1 MEVYYGRIN
10 LHKGGRLLY
19 SRPDL
24 GRSAGQTN
32 RTVWPDAVNMN
43 ATTINNLTAAVEDM
57 SRYSW
62 LNVTVEAE
70 SKEPQTF
77 HATGINT
84 HLGNFVRFDRQRA
97 TGFYTD
103 NSVVDIAAAAEN
115 AFTFL
120 TASGTAY
127 TVTGE
132 NKAGLAHRDTAA
144 GSLDD
149 PASLIDWH
157 RSGLTEAGEVLVVL
171 DFGKAGQISG
181 KDSGKIK
188 SFANSNL
195 DGKPQSRQH
204 CRTIYIKA
212 ASDKTGYFDPAVIG
226 LYNLE
231 SEAAMTEN
239 TFFFDVSFTE
249 AESDTIRA
257 MLKAVEEESN
267 IPLF

>member
-1 MEVYYGRIN
+1 M
-10 LHKGGRLLY
+10 K
-19 SRPDL
+19 
-24 GRSAGQTN
+24 TN
-32 RTVWPDAVNMN
+32 T
-43 ATTINNLTAAVEDM
+43 NNNIAAVVDLL
-57 SRYSW
+57 SRYNW
-62 LNVTVEAE
+62 LTVTAEAE
-70 SKEPQTF
+70 GKEPQTF

-84 HLGNFVRFDRQRA
+84 HMGDFIAFDRQCA

-103 NSVVDIAAAAEN
+103 NAIVDIAAAGEN

-132 NKAGLAHRDTAA
+132 NKAGLAHRDTST

-157 RSGLTEAGEVLVVL
+157 RSSLTEAGEVLVML

-188 SFANSNL
+188 AFVNSNL
-195 DGKPQSRQH
+195 DGKPQSRQY
-204 CRTIYIKA
+204 CQTIYIKA
-212 ASDKTGYFDPAVIG
+212 ASDKTGHFDPVVIG
-226 LYNLE
+226 LYSLE
-231 SEAAMTEN
+231 SETVLTGK
-239 TFFFDVSFTE
+239 TFFYDVSFSE
-249 AESDTIRA
+249 AESDIIRA

>member
-1 MEVYYGRIN
+1 M
-10 LHKGGRLLY
+10 K
-19 SRPDL
+19 
-24 GRSAGQTN
+24 TN
-32 RTVWPDAVNMN
+32 TNNNIVAVVDILNRYNWLTV
-43 ATTINNLTAAVEDM
+43 TA
-57 SRYSW
+57 
-62 LNVTVEAE
+62 EAE
-70 SKEPQTF
+70 GKEPQTF
-77 HATGINT
+77 NATGINT
-84 HLGNFVRFDRQRA
+84 HMGNFVVFNRQCA

-103 NSVVDIAAAAEN
+103 NTVVDIAAAGEN
-115 AFTFL
+115 TFTFL

-144 GSLDD
+144 GSLDN

-157 RSGLTEAGEVLVVL
+157 RSGLTETGEVLVVL

-188 SFANSNL
+188 SFVNSNL

-212 ASDKTGYFDPAVIG
+212 ASDKTGYFDPMVIG
-226 LYNLE
+226 LYSLE
-231 SEAAMTEN
+231 SKTVLTGK
-239 TFFFDVSFTE
+239 TFYFDVSFTE
-249 AESDTIRA
+249 AESDMIRA
-257 MLKAVEEESN
+257 MLKIVEEESN

>member
-1 MEVYYGRIN
+1 M
-10 LHKGGRLLY
+10 K
-19 SRPDL
+19 
-24 GRSAGQTN
+24 TN
-32 RTVWPDAVNMN
+32 T
-43 ATTINNLTAAVEDM
+43 NNNIAAVVDILN
-57 SRYSW
+57 RYNW
-62 LNVTVEAE
+62 LTVTAEAE
-70 SKEPQTF
+70 GKEPQTF
-77 HATGINT
+77 HASGINT
-84 HLGNFVRFDRQRA
+84 HMGDFVEFSRQCA

-103 NSVVDIAAAAEN
+103 NAVVDIAAAGEN

-132 NKAGLAHRDTAA
+132 NKAGLAHRDTAT

-149 PASLIDWH
+149 PASLIDWY
-157 RSGLTEAGEVLVVL
+157 RSGLTEAGEMLVVL

-188 SFANSNL
+188 SFVNSNL

-212 ASDKTGYFDPAVIG
+212 ASDKTGYFDPVVIG
-226 LYNLE
+226 LYDLE
-231 SEAAMTEN
+231 SETVMTEK
-239 TFFFDVSFTE
+239 TFYFDVSFTE
-249 AESDTIRA
+249 AESDMIRA
-257 MLKAVEEESN
+257 MLKIVEEESN

>member
-1 MEVYYGRIN
+1 M
-10 LHKGGRLLY
+10 K
-19 SRPDL
+19 
-24 GRSAGQTN
+24 TN
-32 RTVWPDAVNMN
+32 T
-43 ATTINNLTAAVEDM
+43 NNIAAVVDIL
-57 SRYSW
+57 SRYNW
-62 LNVTVEAE
+62 LTVTAE
-70 SKEPQTF
+70 TEGKEPQTF
-77 HATGINT
+77 YATGINT
-84 HLGNFVRFDRQRA
+84 HMGNFIAFDRQCA

-103 NSVVDIAAAAEN
+103 NVIMDIAAAGGN

-132 NKAGLAHRDTAA
+132 NKAGLTHRETAT
-144 GSLDD
+144 GSLDN

-157 RSGLTEAGEVLVVL
+157 RSGLTEAGEVLVML

-188 SFANSNL
+188 SFVNSYL

-212 ASDKTGYFDPAVIG
+212 ASDKTGYFDPVVIG
-226 LYNLE
+226 LYSLE
-231 SEAAMTEN
+231 SETVMTEK
-239 TFFFDVSFTE
+239 TFYFNVSFTE
-249 AESDTIRA
+249 AESDMIRA
-257 MLKAVEEESN
+257 MLKTVEEESN

>member
-1 MEVYYGRIN
+1 
-10 LHKGGRLLY
+10 
-19 SRPDL
+19 
-24 GRSAGQTN
+24 
-32 RTVWPDAVNMN
+32 MN
-43 ATTINNLTAAVEDM
+43 ATIINNLTAAVEDM
-57 SRYSW
+57 SRYNW
-62 LNVTVEAE
+62 LTVTAEAE
-70 SKEPQTF
+70 GKEPQTF

-84 HLGNFVRFDRQRA
+84 HMGNFIAFDRQCA

-103 NSVVDIAAAAEN
+103 NVVVDIAAAEEN
-115 AFTFL
+115 TFTFL

-132 NKAGLAHRDTAA
+132 NKAGLAHRNTAA
-144 GSLDD
+144 GSLDN

-157 RSGLTEAGEVLVVL
+157 RSSLTEAGKMLVVL

-188 SFANSNL
+188 AFANSIL

-212 ASDKTGYFDPAVIG
+212 ASDKTGYFDPVVIG
-226 LYNLE
+226 LYDLE
-231 SEAAMTEN
+231 SETVLTEK
-239 TFFFDVSFTE
+239 TFYFDVSFTE

-257 MLKAVEEESN
+257 MLKIVEEESN

>member
-1 MEVYYGRIN
+1 M
-10 LHKGGRLLY
+10 K
-19 SRPDL
+19 
-24 GRSAGQTN
+24 TN
-32 RTVWPDAVNMN
+32 T
-43 ATTINNLTAAVEDM
+43 NNNIAAVVDIL
-57 SRYSW
+57 SRYNW
-62 LNVTVEAE
+62 LTVTAEAE
-70 SKEPQTF
+70 GKEPQTF

-84 HLGNFVRFDRQRA
+84 HMGDFIAFDRQCA

-103 NSVVDIAAAAEN
+103 NAVVDIAAAGEN
-115 AFTFL
+115 TFPFL

-144 GSLDD
+144 GSLGN

-157 RSGLTEAGEVLVVL
+157 RSGLTEAGEVFVVL

-181 KDSGKIK
+181 KDNGKIK
-188 SFANSNL
+188 SFVNSNL

-212 ASDKTGYFDPAVIG
+212 ASDKTDYFDPVVVG

-231 SEAAMTEN
+231 NETPMTEK
-239 TFFFDVSFTE
+239 TFYFDVSFSE
-249 AESDTIRA
+249 AESDMIRA
-257 MLKAVEEESN
+257 MLKAVKEESN

>member
-1 MEVYYGRIN
+1 M
-10 LHKGGRLLY
+10 K
-19 SRPDL
+19 
-24 GRSAGQTN
+24 TN
-32 RTVWPDAVNMN
+32 T
-43 ATTINNLTAAVEDM
+43 NNNIAAVVDIL
-57 SRYSW
+57 SRYNW
-62 LNVTVEAE
+62 LIVTVEAE
-70 SKEPQTF
+70 GKEPQTF

-84 HLGNFVRFDRQRA
+84 HMGNFLAFDRQCA

-103 NSVVDIAAAAEN
+103 NVIVDIAAAGEN

-132 NKAGLAHRDTAA
+132 NKSGLTHRETAT
-144 GSLDD
+144 GSLDN

-181 KDSGKIK
+181 KDSGKII
-188 SFANSNL
+188 SFVNSNL

-212 ASDKTGYFDPAVIG
+212 ASDKTGYFDPVVIG
-226 LYNLE
+226 LYSLE
-231 SEAAMTEN
+231 IETVLTGK
-239 TFFFDVSFTE
+239 TFYFDVSFTE
-249 AESDTIRA
+249 AESDMIRE
-257 MLKAVEEESN
+257 MLKIVEEESN

>member
-1 MEVYYGRIN
+1 
-10 LHKGGRLLY
+10 
-19 SRPDL
+19 
-24 GRSAGQTN
+24 
-32 RTVWPDAVNMN
+32 MN
-43 ATTINNLTAAVEDM
+43 TTIINNLTAAVEGM
-57 SRYSW
+57 SRYNW
-62 LNVTVEAE
+62 LTVTAEAE
-70 SKEPQTF
+70 DKEPQTF

-84 HLGNFVRFDRQRA
+84 NMGNFIAFDRQCA

-103 NSVVDIAAAAEN
+103 NVVVDIAAAGEN

-132 NKAGLAHRDTAA
+132 NKAGLVHRDTAT
-144 GSLDD
+144 GSLND
-149 PASLIDWH
+149 PASLIDWY
-157 RSGLTEAGEVLVVL
+157 RSGLTEAGEMLVVL

-188 SFANSNL
+188 SFVNSNL

-212 ASDKTGYFDPAVIG
+212 ASDKTGYFDPVVIG
-226 LYNLE
+226 LYDLE
-231 SEAAMTEN
+231 SETVMTEK
-239 TFFFDVSFTE
+239 TFYFDVSFTE
-249 AESDTIRA
+249 AESDMIRA
-257 MLKAVEEESN
+257 MLKIVEEESN

>member
-1 MEVYYGRIN
+1 M
-10 LHKGGRLLY
+10 K
-19 SRPDL
+19 
-24 GRSAGQTN
+24 TN
-32 RTVWPDAVNMN
+32 T
-43 ATTINNLTAAVEDM
+43 NNNIAAVVDIL
-57 SRYSW
+57 SRYNW
-62 LNVTVEAE
+62 LTVTAEAE
-70 SKEPQTF
+70 GKEPQTF

-84 HLGNFVRFDRQRA
+84 HMGNFIAFDRQCA

-103 NSVVDIAAAAEN
+103 NAVVDIAAAAEN

-120 TASGTAY
+120 TASGTIY
-127 TVTGE
+127 RVEGE
-132 NKAGLAHRDTAA
+132 NKAGFAHRDTAT

-157 RSGLTEAGEVLVVL
+157 GSGSTEAGEVLVVL

-181 KDSGKIK
+181 KDNGKIK
-188 SFANSNL
+188 AFVNSNL

-212 ASDKTGYFDPAVIG
+212 ASDKTGYFDPVVIG
-226 LYNLE
+226 LYSLE
-231 SEAAMTEN
+231 NEAVLTEK
-239 TFFFDVSFTE
+239 TFYFGVSFSE

>member
-1 MEVYYGRIN
+1 M
-10 LHKGGRLLY
+10 K
-19 SRPDL
+19 
-24 GRSAGQTN
+24 TN
-32 RTVWPDAVNMN
+32 TNNNIVAVVDILNRYNWLTV
-43 ATTINNLTAAVEDM
+43 TA
-57 SRYSW
+57 
-62 LNVTVEAE
+62 EAE
-70 SKEPQTF
+70 GKEPQTF
-77 HATGINT
+77 NATGINT
-84 HLGNFVRFDRQRA
+84 HMGNFVVFNRQCA

-103 NSVVDIAAAAEN
+103 NTVVDIAAAGEN
-115 AFTFL
+115 TFTFL

-132 NKAGLAHRDTAA
+132 NKAGLAHRDTAT
-144 GSLDD
+144 GSLDN

-157 RSGLTEAGEVLVVL
+157 RSSLTEAGEVLVVL

-188 SFANSNL
+188 SFVNSNL

-212 ASDKTGYFDPAVIG
+212 ASDKTGYFDPVVIG
-226 LYNLE
+226 LYSLE
-231 SEAAMTEN
+231 GETVLTEK
-239 TFFFDVSFTE
+239 TFYFDVSFSE
-249 AESDTIRA
+249 AESDIIRA

>member
-1 MEVYYGRIN
+1 M
-10 LHKGGRLLY
+10 K
-19 SRPDL
+19 
-24 GRSAGQTN
+24 TN
-32 RTVWPDAVNMN
+32 T
-43 ATTINNLTAAVEDM
+43 NNNIAAVVDIL
-57 SRYSW
+57 SRYNW
-62 LNVTVEAE
+62 LTVTAEAE
-70 SKEPQTF
+70 GKEPQTLR
-77 HATGINT
+77 ATGINT
-84 HLGNFVRFDRQRA
+84 HMGNFIVFDRQCA

-103 NSVVDIAAAAEN
+103 NAVVDIAAAGEN
-115 AFTFL
+115 TVAFL

-132 NKAGLAHRDTAA
+132 NKAGLAHRNTAA

-149 PASLIDWH
+149 PASLIDWY
-157 RSGLTEAGEVLVVL
+157 RSGLTEAGEVLIVL

-188 SFANSNL
+188 SFVNSNL

-212 ASDKTGYFDPAVIG
+212 ASDKTGYFDPVIIG
-226 LYNLE
+226 LYSLE
-231 SEAAMTEN
+231 SEAVLTEK
-239 TFFFDVSFTE
+239 TFYFDVSFTE
-249 AESDTIRA
+249 TESDTIRA

>member
-1 MEVYYGRIN
+1 
-10 LHKGGRLLY
+10 
-19 SRPDL
+19 
-24 GRSAGQTN
+24 
-32 RTVWPDAVNMN
+32 MN
-43 ATTINNLTAAVEDM
+43 ATIINNLTAAVEGM
-57 SRYSW
+57 SRYNW
-62 LNVTVEAE
+62 LTVTAEAE
-70 SKEPQTF
+70 GKEPQTF

-84 HLGNFVRFDRQRA
+84 HMGDFIAFDRQCA

-103 NSVVDIAAAAEN
+103 NAIVDIAAAGEN

-132 NKAGLAHRDTAA
+132 NKAGFTHRETAT
-144 GSLDD
+144 GSLDN
-149 PASLIDWH
+149 PTSLIDWH
-157 RSGLTEAGEVLVVL
+157 RSGLTEAGEVFIVL
-171 DFGKAGQISG
+171 DFNKAGQISG

-188 SFANSNL
+188 SFVNSNL

-212 ASDKTGYFDPAVIG
+212 ASDKTGHFDPVVIG
-226 LYNLE
+226 LYSLE
-231 SEAAMTEN
+231 SETVLTGK
-239 TFFFDVSFTE
+239 TFFYDVSFSE

-257 MLKAVEEESN
+257 MLKIVEEESN

>member
-1 MEVYYGRIN
+1 M
-10 LHKGGRLLY
+10 K
-19 SRPDL
+19 
-24 GRSAGQTN
+24 TN
-32 RTVWPDAVNMN
+32 T
-43 ATTINNLTAAVEDM
+43 NNNIAAVVDILN
-57 SRYSW
+57 RFNW
-62 LNVTVEAE
+62 LTVTAEAE
-70 SKEPQTF
+70 GKEPQTF

-84 HLGNFVRFDRQRA
+84 HLGDFVRFDRQCA

-103 NSVVDIAAAAEN
+103 NAVVDIAAAAEN
-115 AFTFL
+115 AVAFL

-132 NKAGLAHRDTAA
+132 NKAGLAHRDTAT

-149 PASLIDWH
+149 PASLIDWY
-157 RSGLTEAGEVLVVL
+157 RSGLTEAGEVLIVL

-181 KDSGKIK
+181 KDNGKIK
-188 SFANSNL
+188 SFVNSNL

-212 ASDKTGYFDPAVIG
+212 ASNKTGYFDPVIIG
-226 LYNLE
+226 LYSLE
-231 SEAAMTEN
+231 IETVLTGK
-239 TFFFDVSFTE
+239 TFYFDVSFSET
-249 AESDTIRA
+249 ESDTIRA

>member
-1 MEVYYGRIN
+1 
-10 LHKGGRLLY
+10 
-19 SRPDL
+19 
-24 GRSAGQTN
+24 
-32 RTVWPDAVNMN
+32 MN
-43 ATTINNLTAAVEDM
+43 ATTINNLTAAVEEM
-57 SRYSW
+57 SRYNW
-62 LNVTVEAE
+62 LTVTVEAE

-84 HLGNFVRFDRQRA
+84 HLGDFVAFDRQCA

-103 NSVVDIAAAAEN
+103 NAVVDIAAAGEN

-127 TVTGE
+127 RVEGE
-132 NKAGLAHRDTAA
+132 NKTGLAHRDTAT

-157 RSGLTEAGEVLVVL
+157 RSGLTEAGEVFVVL

-181 KDSGKIK
+181 QDSGRIK
-188 SFANSNL
+188 AFMNTIL
-195 DGKPQSRQH
+195 DGLPQSRDH
-204 CRTIYIKA
+204 CRTIYLKEV
-212 ASDKTGYFDPAVIG
+212 SSKTDYLDPVIVG

-231 SEAAMTEN
+231 NEAIMTGRK
-239 TFFFDVSFTE
+239 FFFDVSFTE

-257 MLKAVEEESN
+257 MLKTVEEESN

>member
-1 MEVYYGRIN
+1 M
-10 LHKGGRLLY
+10 K
-19 SRPDL
+19 
-24 GRSAGQTN
+24 TN
-32 RTVWPDAVNMN
+32 T
-43 ATTINNLTAAVEDM
+43 NNNIAAVVDIL
-57 SRYSW
+57 SRYNW
-62 LNVTVEAE
+62 LTVTAEAE
-70 SKEPQTF
+70 GKEPQTF
-77 HATGINT
+77 NATGINT
-84 HLGNFVRFDRQRA
+84 HMGNFVVFNRQCA

-103 NSVVDIAAAAEN
+103 NTVVDIAAAGEN
-115 AFTFL
+115 TFTFL

-132 NKAGLAHRDTAA
+132 NKAGLAHRGTAA

-181 KDSGKIK
+181 KDNGKIK
-188 SFANSNL
+188 SFVNSNL

-212 ASDKTGYFDPAVIG
+212 ASNKTGYFDPVVIG
-226 LYNLE
+226 LYSLE
-231 SEAAMTEN
+231 SETVLTEK
-239 TFFFDVSFTE
+239 TFYFDVSFTE
-249 AESDTIRA
+249 TESDTIRA

>member
-1 MEVYYGRIN
+1 
-10 LHKGGRLLY
+10 
-19 SRPDL
+19 
-24 GRSAGQTN
+24 
-32 RTVWPDAVNMN
+32 MN

-57 SRYSW
+57 SRYNW
-62 LNVTVEAE
+62 LTVTAEAE
-70 SKEPQTF
+70 GKEPQTF
-77 HATGINT
+77 HATGISV
-84 HLGNFVRFDRQRA
+84 HLGDFVEFSRQCA

-103 NSVVDIAAAAEN
+103 NSVVDIAAAGEN

-127 TVTGE
+127 RVEGE

-149 PASLIDWH
+149 PTSLIDWH

-188 SFANSNL
+188 AFANSNL

-204 CRTIYIKA
+204 CRTIYLKA
-212 ASDKTGYFDPAVIG
+212 ASDKTGYFDPVVIG
-226 LYNLE
+226 LYSLE
-231 SEAAMTEN
+231 SEAVLTEK
-239 TFFFDVSFTE
+239 TFYFDVSFSE

-257 MLKAVEEESN
+257 MLKAVEEEN
-267 IPLF
+267 TIPLF

>member
-1 MEVYYGRIN
+1 
-10 LHKGGRLLY
+10 
-19 SRPDL
+19 
-24 GRSAGQTN
+24 
-32 RTVWPDAVNMN
+32 MN
-43 ATTINNLTAAVEDM
+43 ATIINNLTAAVEGM
-57 SRYSW
+57 SRYNW
-62 LNVTVEAE
+62 LTVTAEAE
-70 SKEPQTF
+70 GKEPQTF

-84 HLGNFVRFDRQRA
+84 HMGNFVVFNRQCA

-103 NSVVDIAAAAEN
+103 NTVVDIAAAGEN
-115 AFTFL
+115 TFTFL

-144 GSLDD
+144 GSLGD

-157 RSGLTEAGEVLVVL
+157 RGGLTEVGEVLVVL

-188 SFANSNL
+188 SFVNSNL

-212 ASDKTGYFDPAVIG
+212 ASDKTGYFDPVVIG
-226 LYNLE
+226 LYSLE
-231 SEAAMTEN
+231 SETILTGK
-239 TFFFDVSFTE
+239 TFFYDVSFGET
-249 AESDTIRA
+249 ESDMIRA

>member
-1 MEVYYGRIN
+1 M
-10 LHKGGRLLY
+10 K
-19 SRPDL
+19 
-24 GRSAGQTN
+24 
-32 RTVWPDAVNMN
+32 
-43 ATTINNLTAAVEDM
+43 TTINNLTAAVEDM
-57 SRYSW
+57 SRFNW
-62 LNVTVEAE
+62 LTVTIEAE

-84 HLGNFVRFDRQRA
+84 HMGDFVAFDRQCA

-103 NSVVDIAAAAEN
+103 NVIVDIAAAGEN

-171 DFGKAGQISG
+171 DFGKAGQISS
-181 KDSGKIK
+181 KDGGKIK
-188 SFANSNL
+188 AFVNTNL

-204 CRTIYIKA
+204 CRTIYLKA
-212 ASDKTGYFDPAVIG
+212 VSSKTGYFDPAVIG
-226 LYNLE
+226 LYSLKN
-231 SEAAMTEN
+231 EAVMTEK
-239 TFFFDVSFTE
+239 TFYFDVSFTE

>member
-1 MEVYYGRIN
+1 M
-10 LHKGGRLLY
+10 K
-19 SRPDL
+19 
-24 GRSAGQTN
+24 TN
-32 RTVWPDAVNMN
+32 T
-43 ATTINNLTAAVEDM
+43 NNNIAAVVDILN
-57 SRYSW
+57 RYNW
-62 LNVTVEAE
+62 LTVTAEAE
-70 SKEPQTF
+70 GKEPQTF
-77 HATGINT
+77 NATGINT
-84 HLGNFVRFDRQRA
+84 HMGDFIAFDRQCA

-103 NSVVDIAAAAEN
+103 NAVVDITAAGEN
-115 AFTFL
+115 TFTFL

-144 GSLDD
+144 GSLGD

-171 DFGKAGQISG
+171 DFRKAGQISG

-188 SFANSNL
+188 SFVNSNL

-212 ASDKTGYFDPAVIG
+212 ASDKTDYFDPVVIG
-226 LYNLE
+226 LYSLE
-231 SEAAMTEN
+231 SETVLTGK
-239 TFFFDVSFTE
+239 TFYFDVSFSET
-249 AESDTIRA
+249 ESDTIRA
-257 MLKAVEEESN
+257 MLKAAEEESN

>member
-1 MEVYYGRIN
+1 
-10 LHKGGRLLY
+10 
-19 SRPDL
+19 
-24 GRSAGQTN
+24 
-32 RTVWPDAVNMN
+32 MN
-43 ATTINNLTAAVEDM
+43 ATTINNLTAAVEEM
-57 SRYSW
+57 SRYNW
-62 LNVTVEAE
+62 LAVTAEAE
-70 SKEPQTF
+70 GKEPQTF

-84 HLGNFVRFDRQRA
+84 HKGDFVEFSRQCA
-97 TGFYTD
+97 TGFYSD
-103 NSVVDIAAAAEN
+103 NSVVDIAAAGEN

-132 NKAGLAHRDTAA
+132 NKAGLAHRDTAT

-149 PASLIDWH
+149 PTSLIDWY
-157 RSGLTEAGEVLVVL
+157 RSGLTEEAGEVLVVL

-212 ASDKTGYFDPAVIG
+212 ASSKTDYFDPVVIG
-226 LYNLE
+226 LYSLE
-231 SEAAMTEN
+231 GETAMTEK
-239 TFFFDVSFTE
+239 TFYFDVSFSE

-257 MLKAVEEESN
+257 MLKAVEEEST

>member
-1 MEVYYGRIN
+1 
-10 LHKGGRLLY
+10 
-19 SRPDL
+19 
-24 GRSAGQTN
+24 
-32 RTVWPDAVNMN
+32 MN
-43 ATTINNLTAAVEDM
+43 TTIINNLTAAVEDM
-57 SRYSW
+57 SRYNW
-62 LNVTVEAE
+62 LTVTAEAE
-70 SKEPQTF
+70 GKEPQTF
-77 HATGINT
+77 HVSGINT
-84 HLGNFVRFDRQRA
+84 HMGDFVEFSRQYA

-103 NSVVDIAAAAEN
+103 NAVVDIAAAGEN

-132 NKAGLAHRDTAA
+132 NKAGLAHRDTAT

-149 PASLIDWH
+149 PASLIDWY
-157 RSGLTEAGEVLVVL
+157 RSGLTEAGEVLIVL

-181 KDSGKIK
+181 KNSGKIK
-188 SFANSNL
+188 SFVNSNL

-212 ASDKTGYFDPAVIG
+212 ASDKTDYFDPVVIG
-226 LYNLE
+226 LYSLE
-231 SEAAMTEN
+231 SETILTGK
-239 TFFFDVSFTE
+239 TFFYDVSFGET
-249 AESDTIRA
+249 ESDTIRA

>member
-1 MEVYYGRIN
+1 M
-10 LHKGGRLLY
+10 K
-19 SRPDL
+19 
-24 GRSAGQTN
+24 TN
-32 RTVWPDAVNMN
+32 T
-43 ATTINNLTAAVEDM
+43 NNNIAAVVDIL
-57 SRYSW
+57 SRYNW
-62 LNVTVEAE
+62 LTVTAEAE
-70 SKEPQTF
+70 GKEPQTF
-77 HATGINT
+77 NATGINT
-84 HLGNFVRFDRQRA
+84 HMGNFVVFNRQCA

-103 NSVVDIAAAAEN
+103 NAVVDIAAAGEN
-115 AFTFL
+115 TVAFL

-132 NKAGLAHRDTAA
+132 NKAGLAHRNTAA

-181 KDSGKIK
+181 KDNGKIK
-188 SFANSNL
+188 SFVNSNL

-212 ASDKTGYFDPAVIG
+212 ASNKTGYFDPVVIG
-226 LYNLE
+226 LYSLE
-231 SEAAMTEN
+231 SETVLTEK
-239 TFFFDVSFTE
+239 TFYFDVSFSE
-249 AESDTIRA
+249 AESDIIRA

>member
-1 MEVYYGRIN
+1 
-10 LHKGGRLLY
+10 
-19 SRPDL
+19 
-24 GRSAGQTN
+24 
-32 RTVWPDAVNMN
+32 MN
-43 ATTINNLTAAVEDM
+43 ATIINNLTAAVEGM
-57 SRYSW
+57 SRYNW
-62 LNVTVEAE
+62 LTVTAEAE
-70 SKEPQTF
+70 GKEPQTF

-84 HLGNFVRFDRQRA
+84 HLGDFIAFDRQCA

-103 NSVVDIAAAAEN
+103 NAIMDIAATGEN

-132 NKAGLAHRDTAA
+132 NKAGLTHRETAT
-144 GSLDD
+144 GSLND

-188 SFANSNL
+188 SFVNSNL
-195 DGKPQSRQH
+195 DGQRQSRQH

-212 ASDKTGYFDPAVIG
+212 ASDKTNYFDPVVIG
-226 LYNLE
+226 LYSLE
-231 SEAAMTEN
+231 SETVITEK
-239 TFFFDVSFTE
+239 TFYFDVSFTE

-257 MLKAVEEESN
+257 MLKTVEEESN

>member
-1 MEVYYGRIN
+1 M
-10 LHKGGRLLY
+10 KT
-19 SRPDL
+19 
-24 GRSAGQTN
+24 A
-32 RTVWPDAVNMN
+32 
-43 ATTINNLTAAVEDM
+43 INNLTAAVEDL
-57 SRYSW
+57 SRYNW
-62 LNVTVEAE
+62 LTVTAEAE
-70 SKEPQTF
+70 GKEPQTF
-77 HATGINT
+77 HATGINS
-84 HLGNFVRFDRQRA
+84 HLGDFVAFSRQCA

-103 NSVVDIAAAAEN
+103 NAVVDIAAAGEN

-132 NKAGLAHRDTAA
+132 NKAGLTHRDTAA

-149 PASLIDWH
+149 PTSLIDWH

-188 SFANSNL
+188 AFANTNL

-212 ASDKTGYFDPAVIG
+212 ASSKTDYFDPVIIG
-226 LYNLE
+226 LYSLE
-231 SEAAMTEN
+231 REAVMTGR
-239 TFFFDVSFTE
+239 TFFFSVSFSKT
-249 AESDTIRA
+249 ESDTIRT
-257 MLKAVEEESN
+257 MFEAVVNEN
-267 IPLF
+267 TIPLF

>member
-1 MEVYYGRIN
+1 M
-10 LHKGGRLLY
+10 K
-19 SRPDL
+19 
-24 GRSAGQTN
+24 TN
-32 RTVWPDAVNMN
+32 T
-43 ATTINNLTAAVEDM
+43 NNNIAAVVDIL
-57 SRYSW
+57 SRYNW
-62 LNVTVEAE
+62 LTVTAEAE
-70 SKEPQTF
+70 GKEPQTF

-84 HLGNFVRFDRQRA
+84 HMGDFIAFDRQCA

-103 NSVVDIAAAAEN
+103 NVIMDIAAAGEN

-132 NKAGLAHRDTAA
+132 NKAGFTHRETAT

-171 DFGKAGQISG
+171 DFNKAGQISG

-188 SFANSNL
+188 SFVNSNL

-204 CRTIYIKA
+204 CRTICIKA
-212 ASDKTGYFDPAVIG
+212 ASDKTGYFDPVVIG
-226 LYNLE
+226 LYSLE
-231 SEAAMTEN
+231 SETVMTEK
-239 TFFFDVSFTE
+239 TFYFDVSFTK

-257 MLKAVEEESN
+257 MLKTVEEESN

>member
-1 MEVYYGRIN
+1 M
-10 LHKGGRLLY
+10 K
-19 SRPDL
+19 
-24 GRSAGQTN
+24 TN
-32 RTVWPDAVNMN
+32 T
-43 ATTINNLTAAVEDM
+43 NNNIAAVINILN
-57 SRYSW
+57 RYNW
-62 LNVTVEAE
+62 LTVTAEAE
-70 SKEPQTF
+70 GKEPQTF
-77 HATGINT
+77 HATGIDT
-84 HLGNFVRFDRQRA
+84 HMGDFVVFNRQCA

-103 NSVVDIAAAAEN
+103 NTVVDIAAAGEN

-132 NKAGLAHRDTAA
+132 NKAGFTHRETAT
-144 GSLDD
+144 GSLGD

-181 KDSGKIK
+181 KNSGKIK
-188 SFANSNL
+188 SFVNSNL

-212 ASDKTGYFDPAVIG
+212 VSDKTDYFDPVVIG
-226 LYNLE
+226 LYSLE
-231 SEAAMTEN
+231 SEAVLTGK
-239 TFFFDVSFTE
+239 TFYFDVSFSE

-257 MLKAVEEESN
+257 MLKAVEEERN